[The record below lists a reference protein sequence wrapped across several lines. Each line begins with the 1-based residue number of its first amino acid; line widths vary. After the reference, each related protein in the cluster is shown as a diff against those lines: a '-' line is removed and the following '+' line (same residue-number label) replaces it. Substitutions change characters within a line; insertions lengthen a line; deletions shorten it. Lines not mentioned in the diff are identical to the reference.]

1 MRRCDA
7 LSCSSRRCTSTSQ
20 LGGLVP
26 AGGLDGAGRLDAVEE
41 GDGVRSVEFLGDS
54 SRSELHQQVVEAA
67 HDPSAVVADVDVA
80 LGQQAQD
87 LGMVGGKNL
96 AQPRRS
102 QRGDRDGKR
111 VVRVVLV
118 RPPGAQDT
126 DPRGQGR
133 GYVQDG
139 LAGGDEL
146 LGQQVAESAGGLDG
160 PSTRVERLSPCDE
173 LVGLSAAGAHLL
185 AGQLL
190 LAAADRN
197 GCVGRLVRVDTDDH
211 CHGHLRGP
219 CGWDP
224 RRALLLRL

>member
-1 MRRCDA
+1 VIAIRMRRCDA
-7 LSCSSRRCTSTSQ
+7 LSWFVEALHVDEQ

-54 SRSELHQQVVEAA
+54 SRSELHQQIVEAA
-67 HDPSAVVADVDVA
+67 HDPGAVVADVDVA

-87 LGMVGGKNL
+87 LGVVGGQNL
-96 AQPRRS
+96 AQQRRS

-139 LAGGDEL
+139 LAGGDKL
-146 LGQQVAESAGGLDG
+146 LGEQIAEPTRGLDR
-160 PSTRVERLSPCDE
+160 PRSLTQRFSPP
-173 LVGLSAAGAHLL
+173 
-185 AGQLL
+185 Q
-190 LAAADRN
+190 
-197 GCVGRLVRVDTDDH
+197 
-211 CHGHLRGP
+211 
-219 CGWDP
+219 
-224 RRALLLRL
+224 